1 MSEAKVRFTDLD
13 IQSQNFDHPVWQLVE
28 AVQINKYWSGVDA
41 GIGRHAEAR
50 LLWTP
55 QDLLIRFDCEQ
66 SEPLII
72 NDKPF
77 LTEKTIDLWEKDV
90 CEAFIAPNPQTPEKY
105 VEFEIA
111 PTGEWLDLKVSWVDG
126 KCEKD
131 WVYESKMKCAAEIL
145 PEKVIMAMQIPW
157 AAFGKKPENGEKWR
171 GNLFRQVGSGET
183 RGYLSWQPTLTAK
196 PQFHVPEAFGWLEF
210 VG

>member
-13 IQSQNFDHPVWQLVE
+13 IQAQNLDHPVWQQVE

-55 QDLLIRFDCEQ
+55 EDLLIRFDCEQ

-77 LTEKTIDLWEKDV
+77 LTQKTIGLWEKDV
-90 CEAFIAPNPQTPEKY
+90 CEAFIAPNPQMPEKY
-105 VEFEIA
+105 IEFEIS
-111 PTGEWLDLKVSWVDG
+111 PTGEWLDLTVHKNGDNF
-126 KCEKD
+126 EKD
-131 WVYESKMKCAAEIL
+131 WTYESGMKCAAEIVA
-145 PEKVIMAMQIPW
+145 EKVIMAMQIPW
-157 AAFGKKPENGEKWR
+157 AAFGKKPENGAKWR
-171 GNLFRQVGSGET
+171 GNLFRQVGQGET
-183 RGYLSWQPTLTAK
+183 RGYLAWQPTLTPE
-196 PQFHVPEAFGWLEF
+196 PQFHVPEAFGWFEF
-210 VG
+210 VR

>member
-13 IQSQNFDHPVWQLVE
+13 IQVQNLDHPVWQQVE

-55 QDLLIRFDCEQ
+55 EDLLIRFDCEQ

-77 LTEKTIDLWEKDV
+77 LTEKTRGLWEKDV
-90 CEAFIAPNPQTPEKY
+90 CEAFIAPNPQMPEKY
-105 VEFEIA
+105 MEFEIA
-111 PTGEWLDLKVSWVDG
+111 PTGEWLDLTVHKNGDNF
-126 KCEKD
+126 EKD
-131 WVYESKMKCAAEIL
+131 WTYESKMKCAAEIF

-171 GNLFRQVGSGET
+171 GNLFRQAGEGET
-183 RGYLSWQPTLTAK
+183 RGYLAWQPTLTPE
-196 PQFHVPEAFGWLEF
+196 PQFHVPEAFGWWEF
-210 VG
+210 VK

>member
-1 MSEAKVRFTDLD
+1 MSEAKVGFTDLD
-13 IQSQNFDHPVWQLVE
+13 IQAQNLDHPVWQQVE

-50 LLWTP
+50 LLWTTGA
-55 QDLLIRFDCEQ
+55 LLIRFDCEQ

-77 LTEKTIDLWEKDV
+77 LTEKTIGLWEKDV
-90 CEAFIAPNPQTPEKY
+90 CEAFIAPNSQTPEKY
-105 VEFEIA
+105 MEFEAA
-111 PTGEWLDLKVSWVDG
+111 PTGEWLDLKVSWIDG

-131 WVYESKMKCAAEIL
+131 WIYASNFKCAAEIH
-145 PEKVIMAMQIPW
+145 PEKVIIAMQIPW

-171 GNLFRQVGSGET
+171 GNLFRQVGKGET
-183 RGYLSWQPTLTAK
+183 RGYLTWQPTLTPK
-196 PQFHVPEAFGWLEF
+196 PDFHVPAAFGWFEF
-210 VG
+210 VK